1 MRTHLEREIRQF
13 RRLVQLSYRRML
25 DAALGSRDIDAEQF
39 VIWGGALAATPL
51 LFYTLKTTSAY
62 PWLEYRSLE
71 ALQDWALSDRL
82 FFVVWAMLAAM
93 LLVSLFW
100 DGLFPDRTD
109 QQVLGVL
116 PVKSRTVAAARVST
130 ALVIGCAFIAA
141 INVPTAVVYGL
152 FGATH
157 PVVGSR
163 TGVFTGHMI
172 STVSAGMFTL
182 CSLLTLRGLLV
193 FLVGARAAARV
204 ALLLQLV
211 TVLLIVETFLFLPG
225 ILPAILRPIL
235 SAGSAADSWLPPAW
249 FLGLYTSFAGPRA
262 ALFADMAPRA
272 LAALGLV
279 SVTAVTAYIAPAPW
293 NARRAI
299 EARASDRRG
308 RIGAWL
314 SRGAACLVRSPASK
328 ALVLFTLRSLAR
340 NSRPLLIMATWL
352 GLAIAVAGLRLVSA
366 SVRGRPLPLDVPADY
381 LIALP
386 LVLTFFLAGG
396 LRAAFAVPTD
406 LPANW
411 VFRLTMGGPPRTCL
425 NAVRV
430 SMWVV
435 AVLPVSLLVALVG
448 GWLWG
453 LVPGLLIAAMHA
465 ASGVLLC
472 ELALVYCE
480 SIPFTRGRAVS
491 STSLSIVAPMAL
503 VGLNLYAF
511 QLDDV
516 QLLALRT
523 ENGVWMYMAIAV
535 LAALA
540 IREYGLRRQR
550 PPTLAFDAPADPAVT
565 QISLSE
571 ATG

>member
-1 MRTHLEREIRQF
+1 MRTRLEPKIRQF

-39 VIWGGALAATPL
+39 VVWGGALAATPL

-71 ALQDWALSDRL
+71 ALQDWALADRL

-116 PVKSRTVAAARVST
+116 PVTSRTVAAARVST
-130 ALVIGCAFIAA
+130 ALVIGCLFMAA
-141 INVPTAVVYGL
+141 INVPTAVVYAL

-163 TGVFTGHMI
+163 TGVFTGHML

-182 CSLLTLRGLLV
+182 CTLLTLRGLLV
-193 FLVGARAAARV
+193 FVVGAWAAARV
-204 ALLLQLV
+204 ALLLQLA

-235 SAGSAADSWLPPAW
+235 AAGGPADSWLPPAW

-262 ALFADMAPRA
+262 ELFADMAPRA
-272 LAALGLV
+272 LVALAGV
-279 SVTAVTAYIAPAPW
+279 SVAAVVAYIAPAPW

-299 EARASDRRG
+299 EARASNRTG
-308 RIGAWL
+308 RVGAWL
-314 SRGAACLVRSPASK
+314 SRLAASLVWSPVSK
-328 ALVLFTLRSLAR
+328 ALVLFTLRTLSR
-340 NSRPLLIMATWL
+340 NTRPLLTMATWL

-366 SVRGRPLPLDVPADY
+366 SIRGRPLPLDVPADY

-386 LVLTFFLAGG
+386 LALTFFLVGG

-411 VFRLTMGGPPRTCL
+411 VFRLTMSGPRRRTVH
-425 NAVRV
+425 AVRV
-430 SMWVV
+430 SMLVV
-435 AVLPVSLLVALVG
+435 AVLPVSLLVAAVG
-448 GWLWG
+448 TWLWG
-453 LVPGLLIAAMHA
+453 AGPALRIAAMHA
-465 ASGVLLC
+465 ASGVLLS
-472 ELALVYCE
+472 ELALISFE

-491 STSLSIVAPMAL
+491 STSLSIVAPLAL
-503 VGLNLYAF
+503 VALNLFAF
-511 QLDDV
+511 QLDDL
-516 QLLALRT
+516 QLLALASER
-523 ENGVWMYMAIAV
+523 GVPAY
-535 LAALA
+535 LAAATVLTLA
-540 IREYGLRRQR
+540 AWQYGRLRQG
-550 PPTLAFDAPADPAVT
+550 PPTLSFDAPADPAVT